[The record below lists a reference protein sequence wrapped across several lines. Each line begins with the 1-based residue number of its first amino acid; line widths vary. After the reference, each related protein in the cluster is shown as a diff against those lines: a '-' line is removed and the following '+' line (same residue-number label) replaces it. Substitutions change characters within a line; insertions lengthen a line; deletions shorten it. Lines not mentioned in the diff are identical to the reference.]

1 MPALEQV
8 RIGVSPLTDRIYIG
22 TVSKKDPTLWL
33 SKVDATSQFIANL
46 LTWTEP
52 GTVRT
57 VVGNDGSEFEIT
69 VKRTKPAN
77 VAGNR
82 LAEGKSEL
90 TGLLGGPTRSE
101 KD

>member
-77 VAGNR
+77 VANEAAPRAGR
-82 LAEGKSEL
+82 AAE
-90 TGLLGGPTRSE
+90 
-101 KD
+101 

>member
-1 MPALEQV
+1 MPTLDQIK
-8 RIGVSPLTDRIYIG
+8 IGVSPVSDRIYIG

-57 VVGNDGSEFEIT
+57 VACSDGSEFEIS
-69 VKRTKPAN
+69 VKRTKPAK
-77 VAGNR
+77 A
-82 LAEGKSEL
+82 
-90 TGLLGGPTRSE
+90 TT
-101 KD
+101 

>member
-57 VVGNDGSEFEIT
+57 VVGNDGSEFEIA

-77 VAGNR
+77 VRAN
-82 LAEGKSEL
+82 L
-90 TGLLGGPTRSE
+90 PP
-101 KD
+101 

>member
-46 LTWTEP
+46 LTWAEP

-77 VAGNR
+77 GAGE
-82 LAEGKSEL
+82 APEGSPRPA
-90 TGLLGGPTRSE
+90 G
-101 KD
+101 